1 MISQKLRKRWRKPT
15 RTMCNRSMD
24 CWSAR
29 SKNAKHTAIGPT
41 DLHNFKGRGKRKRRQ
56 VRLVAPVTSHGIPS
70 TVLKLPYQFTFHNN
84 NVNGV
89 SVQNINPVEYRTRL
103 PYRGRPRLDRGL
115 LDRSQRPCLDRTG
128 WCRCNQCFV
137 IRVLVKKHTKNLDLR
152 AIFWICFY
160 IWFYFNRFSPVF
172 FNGFL

>member
-115 LDRSQRPCLDRTG
+115 LDRSQRPCLDRT
-128 WCRCNQCFV
+128 WMVPLQ
-137 IRVLVKKHTKNLDLR
+137 
-152 AIFWICFY
+152 
-160 IWFYFNRFSPVF
+160 PVF
-172 FNGFL
+172 CYKGSCKKTHKKSRSSRDFLNMFLYMILL